1 MADNFAFL
9 LPVMMG
15 TFSAVFFLL
24 AWFRLEWRS
33 ALAWGIAF
41 STGAAAFSIG
51 LLPVPPQWQA
61 LIADFLFFVS
71 FYAYGQGL
79 LLRFDKPTFA
89 ALRIGLIGVSMA
101 ADAYVLFV
109 VQSLEMEL
117 LLVDFALAILLLI
130 PVIAVMRAPRHI
142 VDKAL
147 VTIAALV
154 VLDTVVRVVLFNLVL
169 PMSDA
174 IGDFNASQY
183 AFFMQISGGALG
195 LCFALAALGSLMV
208 DLISGYRDAAERD
221 PLTGLYNRR
230 GFEDTLS
237 RLPPATLQRGVV
249 LTCDIDHFKHTND
262 TYGHASGDRVL
273 ESLARMLTGSLPGT
287 AVVARFGGEEF
298 IACIPGVTLAEGKV
312 MAQTIC
318 ASFAKR
324 QWSSLGISGEITVS
338 IGLAPLTLVDR
349 SIHDAI
355 SRADKALY
363 LAKAAGRNQVVAEV
377 LVPLASP
384 AQTAGQIATRSLG
397 KA

>member
-33 ALAWGIAF
+33 ALAWGVAF
-41 STGAAAFSIG
+41 SSGAAAFSIS

-71 FYAYGQGL
+71 FYAYGHGL
-79 LLRFDKPTFA
+79 LLRFDKPKLA
-89 ALRIGLIGVSMA
+89 GLRMGFVAVCMA

-109 VQSLEMEL
+109 LESLEAEL
-117 LLVDFALAILLLI
+117 LLVDFTLALLLLI
-130 PVIAVMRAPRHI
+130 PVAAVIRSPRHL

-154 VLDTVVRVVLFNLVL
+154 VLDTIARVVVFSVLL
-169 PMSDA
+169 PMNNA
-174 IGDFNASQY
+174 IGDFHATQY

-208 DLISGYRDAAERD
+208 DLITGYRDAAERD

-230 GFEDTLS
+230 GFEDTLN
-237 RLPPATLQRGVV
+237 RLPPAARQRGVV

-273 ESLARMLTGSLPGT
+273 ETLARVLTGSLPAN

-298 IACIPGVTLAEGKV
+298 IACIPGVTPAEGKV
-312 MAQTIC
+312 MAQAIC
-318 ASFAKR
+318 ASFARKP
-324 QWSSLGISGEITVS
+324 WSDLGIDAEITVS

-363 LAKAAGRNQVVAEV
+363 LAKAAGRNQVVSEG
-377 LVPLASP
+377 LVPLTST
-384 AQTAGQIATRSLG
+384 AQIVTRSMG
-397 KA
+397 NA